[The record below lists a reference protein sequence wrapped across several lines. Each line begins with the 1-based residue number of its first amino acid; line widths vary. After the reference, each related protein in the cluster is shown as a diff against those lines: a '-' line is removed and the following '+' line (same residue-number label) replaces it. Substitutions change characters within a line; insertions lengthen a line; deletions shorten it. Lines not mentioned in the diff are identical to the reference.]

1 MKGFHHL
8 SETNSVASEMRSRAP
23 PFTYEPFQ
31 IDQEPRGLGKAIKRR
46 LFDWSEF
53 AALLLSFTCGV
64 VGLVVCFRSQ
74 TAADMGQKYQLIIVG
89 LTLSVMDLC
98 TSKISTVVFLQLET
112 RWASLLQNYDV
123 IVKKSVL
130 GSALNG
136 RRGDQRWTLL
146 LFVSLGLPLVLSVG
160 YKAFI
165 GGRVTFEVEG
175 SKGIYGLT
183 GPPGLGNFTSGY
195 ALMVNATIP
204 LMFNMPLK
212 VPSQPQPYGFNM
224 LLLNEKHIS
233 VAMLDGPS
241 PEYVE
246 TIRQGLHGLQ
256 SYSVAANVNGLAW
269 KQDKELEKHRND
281 VSWWNSLSEHKKEPS
296 SIRLYKE
303 KKWFTIMWP
312 ESQLKRFFL
321 LLRPQKTTC
330 ESGKDCKKVKPT
342 EDEFREQSIG
352 FISQWLRCHGK
363 WSITLNTVDLVEGY
377 CYDNFEQTPHSSCD
391 TLHLDDAVSILS
403 DFVGRLDSSN
413 LTEQGQIQMTAGVS
427 ALFWSR
433 LTAYCGIDSLV
444 NRLDPDSEFA
454 EMFKYERDDTAF
466 KTVGVLRQSPLL
478 ALVLLAQPIIGLVLF
493 IIRIILRSSPISGGF
508 GLISVL
514 SGHTAKEGS
523 LLRGAGLSG
532 EVAERIELNFNQ
544 DGEAWEGGERLRF
557 QLREARNS
565 RHHERMRLMRGIRY
579 Y

>member
-1 MKGFHHL
+1 
-8 SETNSVASEMRSRAP
+8 MRSRAP

-31 IDQEPRGLGKAIKRR
+31 VDQEPRELGKAIKRPF
-46 LFDWSEF
+46 FDWSEL
-53 AALLLSFTCGV
+53 AALLLSFVCSV

-74 TAADMGQKYQLIIVG
+74 TAAYMGQKYQLIIVG
-89 LTLSVMDLC
+89 LMLSVMDLC
-98 TSKISTVVFLQLET
+98 TSKISTVVFLQFET

-136 RRGDQRWTLL
+136 RRGNQRWTLL
-146 LFVSLGLPLVLSVG
+146 LSVSLALPLALSVG

-212 VPSQPQPYGFNM
+212 TPSQPQPYGFNM
-224 LLLNEKHIS
+224 LLLNEKPIS

-246 TIRQGLHGLQ
+246 TTRQGLQGLQ
-256 SYSVAANVNGLAW
+256 SYTVAANVSGLAW
-269 KQDKELEKHRND
+269 KQDTELEKHRND
-281 VSWWNSLSEHKKEPS
+281 VSWWNSLSDHKKKPI

-303 KKWFTIMWP
+303 KKWFTILWP
-312 ESQLKRFFL
+312 ESQMKRFFL
-321 LLRPQKTTC
+321 LLRPQNKTC
-330 ESGKDCKKVKPT
+330 EPDIDCKKIPPT
-342 EDEFREQSIG
+342 EDEFREQSVG
-352 FISQWLRCHGK
+352 FTSQWLRCHGK
-363 WSITLNTVDLVEGY
+363 WSITLNSVDLIEGY
-377 CYDNFEQTPHSSCD
+377 CYHAFEQTPDSSCY

-403 DFVGRLDSSN
+403 DFVGSLDSGN
-413 LTEQGQIQMTAGVS
+413 LTEQGQIQMTAAVS
-427 ALFWSR
+427 ALHWSR
-433 LTAYCGIDSLV
+433 LTAYCGIESPI
-444 NRLDPDSEFA
+444 NRLKKKPKSA
-454 EMFKYERDDTAF
+454 AMFKYERDDTAF
-466 KTVGVLRQSPLL
+466 KTVGVLKQSPLL

-514 SGHTAKEGS
+514 SGHTAKEKD

-532 EVAERIELNFNQ
+532 EVAERIEVNFNQ
-544 DGEAWEGGERLRF
+544 GGEAWEGGERLRF
-557 QLREARNS
+557 QLREARDS
-565 RHHERMRLMRGIRY
+565 THHERMRLMRGIRY

>member
-1 MKGFHHL
+1 
-8 SETNSVASEMRSRAP
+8 MRSSAP
-23 PFTYEPFQ
+23 AFTYEPFQ
-31 IDQEPRGLGKAIKRR
+31 AEQEPRGLGKATKTPF
-46 LFDWSEF
+46 FDWSEF
-53 AALLLSFTCGV
+53 ASLLLSFTCSV
-64 VGLVVCFRSQ
+64 VSLVVCFRSQ

-89 LTLSVMDLC
+89 LMLSVMDLC

-112 RWASLLQNYDV
+112 RWASLLQNYDA

-130 GSALNG
+130 GSLLNG
-136 RRGDQRWTLL
+136 RRGNQRWTLL
-146 LFVSLGLPLVLSVG
+146 LSVSLALPLALSVG

-165 GGRVTFEVEG
+165 GGRVTFEIEG

-183 GPPGLGNFTSGY
+183 GPPGLAYFTSGY

-204 LMFNMPLK
+204 LMFNVPLK
-212 VPSQPQPYGFNM
+212 TPSQSQPYGFNM
-224 LLLNEKHIS
+224 LLLNERPIS

-246 TIRQGLHGLQ
+246 TIRQGLQGLQ
-256 SYSVAANVNGLAW
+256 SYSVAASVNGLAW
-269 KQDKELEKHRND
+269 KQDTELDKHRND
-281 VSWWNSLSEHKKEPS
+281 IDWWKSLSSHNKKPF

-303 KKWFTIMWP
+303 KKWFTILWP

-330 ESGKDCKKVKPT
+330 ESGKDCKKIPPT
-342 EDEFREQSIG
+342 EDEFREHSVG
-352 FISQWLRCHGK
+352 FIGQWLRCHGK
-363 WSITLNTVDLVEGY
+363 WSITLNSVDLVEGY
-377 CYDNFEQTPHSSCD
+377 CYDSFEQTPHSSCV

-433 LTAYCGIDSLV
+433 LTAYCGIDSLI
-444 NRLDPDSEFA
+444 NRLDPKDA
-454 EMFKYERDDTAF
+454 VMFKYGRDDTAF
-466 KTVGVLRQSPLL
+466 KTVGVLKQSPLL

-493 IIRIILRSSPISGGF
+493 IIRIILHSSPISGGF

-514 SGHTAKEGS
+514 SGHTPKEGD

-532 EVAERIELNFNQ
+532 ELAERIELNFNH

-565 RHHERMRLMRGIRY
+565 MHHERKRLMRGIRY

>member
-1 MKGFHHL
+1 
-8 SETNSVASEMRSRAP
+8 MRSSAP
-23 PFTYEPFQ
+23 AFTYEPFQ
-31 IDQEPRGLGKAIKRR
+31 AEQEFRGLGKAIKRPF
-46 LFDWSEF
+46 FDWSEF
-53 AALLLSFTCGV
+53 AALLLSFTCSV
-64 VGLVVCFRSQ
+64 VSLVVCFRSQ
-74 TAADMGQKYQLIIVG
+74 TAAGLRQKYQLIIVG
-89 LTLSVMDLC
+89 LMLSVMELC

-130 GSALNG
+130 GSVLNG

-146 LFVSLGLPLVLSVG
+146 LSVSLALPLALSVG

-165 GGRVTFEVEG
+165 GGRVTFHIEG

-204 LMFNMPLK
+204 FMFNMPLK
-212 VPSQPQPYGFNM
+212 TPSQPQPYGFNM
-224 LLLNEKHIS
+224 LLLNERPVS

-241 PEYVE
+241 PEYVD
-246 TIRQGLHGLQ
+246 TIRQGLQGLD
-256 SYSVAANVNGLAW
+256 SYSVAADINSLAW
-269 KQDKELEKHRND
+269 KQDTEVEKHRND
-281 VSWWNSLSEHKKEPS
+281 VGWWNSSSDRKKTPD

-303 KKWFTIMWP
+303 KKWFTFLWP
-312 ESQLKRFFL
+312 ESQLSHFFL
-321 LLRPQKTTC
+321 LLRPQKKTC
-330 ESGKDCKKVKPT
+330 ESGKDCQKIKPT

-352 FISQWLRCHGK
+352 FIGQWRKCHGK
-363 WSITLNTVDLVEGY
+363 WSITLSSVDLVEGY
-377 CYDNFEQTPHSSCD
+377 CHDDFEQTPDSSCI

-403 DFVGRLDSSN
+403 DFIGRLDSSN
-413 LTEQGQIQMTAGVS
+413 LTEQGQIQMTAAVS
-427 ALFWSR
+427 AFLWSR

-444 NRLDPDSEFA
+444 NRLERDHKDTS
-454 EMFKYERDDTAF
+454 MFKYERDDTTF

-478 ALVLLAQPIIGLVLF
+478 ALVLLAHPIIGLVLF
-493 IIRIILRSSPISGGF
+493 IVRIILHSSPVSGGF

-514 SGHTAKEGS
+514 SGHTAKEGD

-532 EVAERIELNFNQ
+532 ELAERIVLNFNH

-557 QLREARNS
+557 QLREAKNS
-565 RHHERMRLMRGIRY
+565 MHHERMRLMRGIRY